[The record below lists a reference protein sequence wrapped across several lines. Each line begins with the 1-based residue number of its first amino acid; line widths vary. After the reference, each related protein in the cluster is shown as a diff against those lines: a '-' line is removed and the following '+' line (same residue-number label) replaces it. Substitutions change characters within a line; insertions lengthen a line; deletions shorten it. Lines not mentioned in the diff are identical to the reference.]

1 MVSYVKYSQKIILVI
16 KVFFFFLTDNRRLKF
31 QDYPWWLRGDLK
43 MSFKISGTICNSVN
57 FSYL

>member
-1 MVSYVKYSQKIILVI
+1 MVSYVKYSQKMTRYKSL
-16 KVFFFFLTDNRRLKF
+16 FFFLTDNRRLKF

-57 FSYL
+57 FS

>member
-1 MVSYVKYSQKIILVI
+1 MVSYVKCSQKIILVI
-16 KVFFFFLTDNRRLKF
+16 KVCFFLTDNRRLKF